1 MAQTALIAKKHNSLT
16 MHSSADFVQG
26 FYEGLA
32 DTQPLPRFDIRYSI
46 TEQGILEIVENA
58 LAMYQDGELSEDLL
72 RHDIGL
78 ITGWIMRG
86 MTA

>member
-1 MAQTALIAKKHNSLT
+1 MAQTALRTKQQNSLT
-16 MHSSADFVQG
+16 MNSSADFVQG

-46 TEQGILEIVENA
+46 TEQGILEIIENA
-58 LAMYQDGELSEDLL
+58 LAMYQDNELSEDLL

-78 ITGWIMRG
+78 ITGWIMREA
-86 MTA
+86 TS